1 MNGAPAKNRFTIAHP
16 MDWHRCRFL
25 ESSDNLRPLIKERF
39 GREPSASMARE
50 IAACLQQGRLFYQA
64 AETSPLEIQPLQLF
78 YGMVGFAK
86 ALVVSKNLRS
96 LSTLAHS
103 HGVRDISK
111 TNSRIADLRLSID
124 GKGTFQEFNDVV
136 AQLTRFVYNDTFTH
150 QRIISLPSAKASEID
165 GIEMS
170 LRDILRRV
178 PNLDS
183 LYQMT
188 FNEDPYAAPF
198 GIATAFRNEVSFQ
211 LQIEDRQLFTDR
223 ASLKKIVD
231 GWRAR
236 FPFMDMWRLES
247 AQNNWGR
254 TSIQFANIL
263 REGVDEFSDSF
274 AICKDGTFQASAQP
288 GDDSNRFVLE
298 IGLSPTA
305 GYLVG
310 GNYAITP
317 ISLHHLSE
325 FSLHYL
331 GLFLLSSLVRYRP
344 QTWTHAISRSA
355 IPNEPVDDQAL
366 SLVERFLDLNGTVI
380 PELVV
385 TALNPKED
393 RYF

>member
-1 MNGAPAKNRFTIAHP
+1 

-25 ESSDNLRPLIKERF
+25 ESSDNLKPLIKERF
-39 GREPSASMARE
+39 GREPSTSVARE

-64 AETSPLEIQPLQLF
+64 AEAAPLEIRPLQLF

-86 ALVVSKNLRS
+86 ALVVSKNLHP
-96 LSTLAHS
+96 LATLAHS
-103 HGVRDISK
+103 HGVRDVSN
-111 TNSRIADLRLSID
+111 TNSRIADLRLSVD
-124 GKGTFQEFNDVV
+124 GKGTFQEFNDAV
-136 AQLTRFVYNDTFTH
+136 APLTRFVYTDTFT
-150 QRIISLPSAKASEID
+150 QRCTISLPSAKSSEID
-165 GIEMS
+165 GLEMS

-198 GIATAFRNEVSFQ
+198 GIASGFRNEVCFQ
-211 LQIEDRQLFTDR
+211 LQIDDIRLFTDR
-223 ASLKKIVD
+223 ASLKEIVD

-236 FPFMDMWRLES
+236 FPFMNMWRLES
-247 AQNNWGR
+247 AQVNWGR
-254 TSIQFANIL
+254 TSIQFANIHRL
-263 REGVDEFSDSF
+263 GVDEFSDSF
-274 AICKDGTFQASAQP
+274 AICDEGTFQANAQP
-288 GDDSNRFVLE
+288 DDDNNRFSLE
-298 IGLSPTA
+298 VGLSPTG
-305 GYLVG
+305 GYSVG
-310 GNYAITP
+310 GSYAITP
-317 ISLHHLSE
+317 INLLNISE

-380 PELVV
+380 PAFVV
-385 TALNPKED
+385 NALNPKED
-393 RYF
+393 RFF